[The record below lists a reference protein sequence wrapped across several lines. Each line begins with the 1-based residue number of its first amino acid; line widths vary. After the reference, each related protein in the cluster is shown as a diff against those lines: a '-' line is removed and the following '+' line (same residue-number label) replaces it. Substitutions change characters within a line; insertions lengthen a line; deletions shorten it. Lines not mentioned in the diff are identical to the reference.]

1 MLTRWADL
9 DHSFALFDELFRRR
23 ADRAWSEDPT
33 PRLDVLDDGT
43 SFVVSADVP
52 GMTEKDVTITLH
64 DGTLTIAGAR
74 KLAAPEGY
82 EVHRRE
88 RTAARFSRSF
98 TLPAK
103 VDSEK
108 TTATLKDGVL
118 TVTLAKAE
126 SAKPRTIAVK
136 TNN

>member
-23 ADRAWSEDPT
+23 ADRAWSEEPL
-33 PRLDVLDDGT
+33 PRLDVLDDGA
-43 SFVVSADVP
+43 SFVVTADVP
-52 GMTEKDVTITLH
+52 GIAEKDLTITLH
-64 DGTLTIAGAR
+64 DGTLTIAGTR
-74 KLAAPEGY
+74 KAAALEGY

-88 RTAARFSRSF
+88 RGQARFSRSF

-103 VDSEK
+103 VDGEK

-118 TVTLAKAE
+118 TVKLAKAE
-126 SAKPRTIAVK
+126 SAKPRTITVK
-136 TNN
+136 NGN